1 MTWDPLDIEELHEVG
16 KSAMI
21 CPYFANK
28 DRVTGTDI
36 VFMPYNYLID
46 EKIREN
52 FDIRYENACIIFD
65 EAHNVAQCA
74 EDVTSFELKSK
85 LLEGVV
91 LELQRLQDER
101 KLDDDRTW
109 EASEE
114 DLECLLEISK
124 QFMRYLDLIDLSD
137 KSQFAEVLKKT
148 TFTVDNQFL
157 KKESLVLPG
166 AAIF

>member
-1 MTWDPLDIEELHEVG
+1 MTWDPLDIEEMHEIG
-16 KSAMI
+16 KRQLI

-28 DRVTGTDI
+28 DRISGADI

-91 LELQRLQDER
+91 LELQKLQDEMR
-101 KLDDDRTW
+101 LDEDRQW
-109 EASEE
+109 DSSEE
-114 DLECLLEISK
+114 DVDCLIEIAK
-124 QFMRYLDLIDLSD
+124 QFMRYLDKIDLTDS
-137 KSQFAEVLKKT
+137 AY
-148 TFTVDNQFL
+148 FL
-157 KKESLVLPG
+157 KLFPINISVDK
-166 AAIF
+166 